1 MLISINSYSRVI
13 QQYGQEVADFMF
25 SDVATIVQTELR
37 EPDTLALWERE
48 VFILLLPYTDKEKSQ
63 LVAERI
69 CNKISAHDFFVGTKI
84 EKAVASVGLTE
95 VSEASLKSTIQKLE
109 LQHYQAT
116 KQPNS
121 SIISE

>member
-1 MLISINSYSRVI
+1 MLLSINSYSRVI
-13 QQYGQEVADFMF
+13 QQYGQEVANFMF
-25 SDVATIVQTELR
+25 NDVATIVQAEMR
-37 EPDTLALWERE
+37 EPDILALWERE
-48 VFILLLPYTDKEKSQ
+48 VFILLLPYTDKENSR

-69 CNKISAHDFFVGTKI
+69 CNKISAHDFFVDTKI

-95 VSEASLKSTIQKLE
+95 VSEASLKSIIQKLE

-121 SIISE
+121 SIIS